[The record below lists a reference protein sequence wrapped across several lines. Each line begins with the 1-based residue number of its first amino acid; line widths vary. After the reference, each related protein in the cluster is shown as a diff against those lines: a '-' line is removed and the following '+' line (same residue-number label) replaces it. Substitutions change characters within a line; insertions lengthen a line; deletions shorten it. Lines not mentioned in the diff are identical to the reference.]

1 MVHNSLSER
10 SMCICKG
17 LTSKT
22 HCINMNTIGQGIT
35 TNLHFPVTAKKTIQM
50 TVFSKI
56 IIISKQVWVVHLLG
70 KGQCLWS
77 GKGQCLW
84 SAKGQCLWSGKGQ
97 CLWSIPL
104 MSTYIWEIFF
114 HLVVR
119 TVVTR
124 RSTPPET
131 VLTQLVVMATLT
143 SIPETHEWIS
153 MATITLYRMEYWR
166 YEINTRY
173 IIVPMLFCQ
182 LPYLSVIA
190 VFQYVSLWL

>member
-1 MVHNSLSER
+1 MGCSF
-10 SMCICKG
+10 
-17 LTSKT
+17 
-22 HCINMNTIGQGIT
+22 IGQG
-35 TNLHFPVTAKKTIQM
+35 A
-50 TVFSKI
+50 VFMI
-56 IIISKQVWVVHLLG
+56 RQW
-70 KGQCLWS
+70 QCLWS

-84 SAKGQCLWSGKGQ
+84 SAKGQCSWSSKGQ